1 MTIILIF
8 GLCFLTLY
16 GICLVKRLSKR
27 IGIIAT
33 TLYTLAIPVA
43 FFSIYALL
51 NDMSASMH
59 SFLNDNIYSTEFSNP
74 TILTTLVCI
83 VFFLSG
89 FIAHMLYLKRIKNA
103 NATTKIKNLN

>member
-1 MTIILIF
+1 MTMILIF

-27 IGIIAT
+27 IGIIAA
-33 TLYTLAIPVA
+33 TLYTLAIPFA

-59 SFLNDNIYSTEFSNP
+59 SFFNDNIYSTEFSNP
-74 TILTTLVCI
+74 TIFTTLVCI
-83 VFFLSG
+83 VFFLNG
-89 FIAHMLYLKRIKNA
+89 FIAHMLYLKRIKKCKCN
-103 NATTKIKNLN
+103 NEN